1 MNELQN
7 TCDIT
12 FFVPCLNE
20 EGNIVNTLDIII
32 SAVSETNLAYE
43 IIVIDDNSIDRTINK
58 VEEYKNQH
66 SQINITL
73 IMNAFTKGLG
83 TNYVDGSFIGRGK
96 YYMLVNG
103 DNVEPKETILTII
116 REIGNAD
123 MIIPYFGKN
132 DTRSLDRVLISKLF
146 TKIVNFLSRYN
157 ISYYNGPVLHL
168 RYNVMRWSPDTH
180 GFAYQAELIT
190 RILFEDG
197 SYKEVLIENSN
208 RNYGISNAFRVNNI
222 LSVMH
227 SLLQILLRRI
237 RLMFFGPSARW
248 KRLNR

>member
-1 MNELQN
+1 M
-7 TCDIT
+7 
-12 FFVPCLNE
+12 
-20 EGNIVNTLDIII
+20 DIII

-83 TNYVDGSFIGRGK
+83 TSYVDGSFIGRGK

-132 DTRSLDRVLISKLF
+132 DARSLDRVLISKLF
-146 TKIVNFLSRYN
+146 TKIVNFLS
-157 ISYYNGPVLHL
+157 
-168 RYNVMRWSPDTH
+168 
-180 GFAYQAELIT
+180 F
-190 RILFEDG
+190 
-197 SYKEVLIENSN
+197 
-208 RNYGISNAFRVNNI
+208 
-222 LSVMH
+222 
-227 SLLQILLRRI
+227 
-237 RLMFFGPSARW
+237 
-248 KRLNR
+248 